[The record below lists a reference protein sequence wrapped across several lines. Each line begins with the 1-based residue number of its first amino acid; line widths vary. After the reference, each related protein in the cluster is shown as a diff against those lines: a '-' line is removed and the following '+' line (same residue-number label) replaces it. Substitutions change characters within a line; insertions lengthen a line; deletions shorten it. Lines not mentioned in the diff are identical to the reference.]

1 MWEDEIEPRQFHSL
15 MLKAMLKLGQ
25 IIALETGF
33 WIWVEVGKVATGV
46 GVTYQNH
53 PLLSCRYIR
62 RGRGVCVCMYL
73 IFFSI
78 FHIFLKILFF
88 LPKEPNPW
96 ENERDSKWVMKFIFY
111 FSLMV
116 LKPDCTLVFHGEL

>member
-1 MWEDEIEPRQFHSL
+1 MKLLIE
-15 MLKAMLKLGQ
+15 KK
-25 IIALETGF
+25 
-33 WIWVEVGKVATGV
+33 KND
-46 GVTYQNH
+46 VT
-53 PLLSCRYIR
+53 SCKICVS
-62 RGRGVCVCMYL
+62 VCVCMYL

-96 ENERDSKWVMKFIFY
+96 ENERDPKWVMKFIFY